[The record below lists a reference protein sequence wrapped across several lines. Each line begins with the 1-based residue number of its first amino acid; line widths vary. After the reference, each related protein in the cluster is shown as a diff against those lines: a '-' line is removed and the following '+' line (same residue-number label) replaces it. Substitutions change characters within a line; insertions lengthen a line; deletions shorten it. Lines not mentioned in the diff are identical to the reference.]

1 MSALYAVATQLVAF
15 TLPVAGAMI
24 ASVPFA
30 AIEPNV
36 ATAPSVSRIVNAK
49 IARPAI
55 DREPIIVVGAPTMP
69 PTEEPDKNWVCIRQ
83 NPFDGRLTLEV
94 RATSND
100 DVWACEWR
108 APSRATALR

>member
-1 MSALYAVATQLVAF
+1 MSGVYLLAAKALASVAGVMVASVSYAAF
-15 TLPVAGAMI
+15 TPTELPALPTRV
-24 ASVPFA
+24 
-30 AIEPNV
+30 
-36 ATAPSVSRIVNAK
+36 VNAK

-55 DREPIIVVGAPTMP
+55 DREPIIVVGEPTMP
-69 PTEEPDKNWVCIRQ
+69 PAEEPDKNWVCIRQ

-94 RATSND
+94 RAASNE